1 MRSDERITAM
11 SSGGQRIYSLER
23 RSLFLLSLLFSFCI
37 IFGIACL
44 IAYNSYRKATEAT
57 IRSNETRANLL
68 AKLILEHQR
77 AAIGVIRSYAGEASL
92 VNSVERKDFEGALR
106 QLTDLLKNNPEA
118 EWPFITNPEGTVWV
132 NFPVD
137 QRALNKN
144 LSYGDWYKGVSREWK
159 PYISCVYKMMVGEQ
173 DLAVVVSAPIF
184 DKEGKVIGILNTA
197 QSTAFFQKIFSEVSS
212 NSDANMTLIDQE
224 GHIIYSSRFPYTK
237 EVVGYPSFDFVR
249 RAMRG
254 EKGDVEI
261 RNPSGGDRSKY
272 VSFAPVEGI
281 GWSIIIEKAKSEVLR
296 SEYPFFALIAAIAFL
311 TYAGLVLYLVHLRER
326 QRKLAELGK
335 LNTELEENTVQLRAT
350 NKALENEIAKRKRM
364 EEALIESEGRFR
376 VAAEGSLDAFFIF
389 RSIRNEMGQITD
401 FEFIDLNTR
410 AEKLIAMPK
419 EKVIGRGL
427 CELIPI
433 NRTGGIF
440 DKYVRVV
447 ETGET
452 LDEEFCVAS
461 EQIQASWIHH
471 QVVQL
476 TDGVAI
482 TSRDITDRKCA
493 EEEIRELNHALQQ
506 HAGQLE
512 AANEEVEAFTYSV
525 SHDLRAPLRAVDGY
539 TRILLEDYAA
549 HLNEEA
555 QSICGKICD
564 GAQRMGKLIDDLL
577 AFSRL
582 SRAEMQ
588 TSSIDM
594 HTLANSAF
602 LELTTPESRN
612 SLDFR
617 LQPLPRVDGDPTM
630 VRQIWMNLI
639 SNAIKFSSKRERPV
653 IEVGCHEEAKE
664 TIYYIRDNGAG
675 FDKQYVHKLFRV
687 FQRLHSTREFEG
699 TGVGLAI
706 VRRIAHRHGGCTW
719 ADGETDKGATFYFT
733 MPKRGEGDE

>member
-1 MRSDERITAM
+1 M
-11 SSGGQRIYSLER
+11 SSKGQRIYSLER
-23 RSLFLLSLLFSFCI
+23 RWLFLLSLLFSFCV
-37 IFGIACL
+37 IFGIACTV
-44 IAYNSYRKATEAT
+44 AYNSYRKATEAT
-57 IRSNETRANLL
+57 IRSNKTRANLL
-68 AKLILEHQR
+68 AKLVLEHQR
-77 AAIGVIRSYAGEASL
+77 AAIGVIRLYASEASL

-132 NFPVD
+132 NVPVD
-137 QRALNKN
+137 QRVLNKN
-144 LSYGDWYKGVSREWK
+144 LSYEDWYKGVSREWK
-159 PYISCVYKMMVGEQ
+159 PYISCVYKMTVDEQ

-184 DKEGKVIGILNTA
+184 DKKGKVIGILNTA
-197 QSTAFFQKIFSEVSS
+197 QSSAFFQRIFSEVNS

-224 GHIIYSSRFPYTK
+224 GHIIFSSRFPYTK

-261 RNPSGGDRSKY
+261 QNPSGGDRTKY

-281 GWSIIIEKAKSEVLR
+281 GWSIIIEKARNDLLR
-296 SEYPFFALIAAIAFL
+296 SEYSFFALIAAIAFL
-311 TYAGLVLYLVHLRER
+311 TYGGLALYLVHLRER
-326 QRKLAELGK
+326 QGKLAELEK
-335 LNTELEENTVQLRAT
+335 LNTELGESTVQLRAT
-350 NKALENEIAKRKRM
+350 NEDLENEIAKRKRM

-376 VAAEGSLDAFFIF
+376 VAAEGSLDAFCIF
-389 RSIRNEMGQITD
+389 RSVRNEMGQIID
-401 FEFIDLNTR
+401 FEFVDLNAR

-419 EKVIGRGL
+419 EKVIGQRL

-433 NRTGGIF
+433 NRTGGFF

-452 LDEEFCVAS
+452 LDEEFSVAP
-461 EQIQASWIHH
+461 EQIEASWIHH
-471 QVVQL
+471 QAVPL

-482 TSRDITDRKCA
+482 TSRDITDRKRA
-493 EEEIRELNHALQQ
+493 EEEIRKLNHDLQQ
-506 HAGQLE
+506 HASQLE
-512 AANEEVEAFTYSV
+512 AANKEVEAFTYSV

-549 HLNEEA
+549 HLDEEA
-555 QSICGKICD
+555 QSICGNIRD

-630 VRQIWMNLI
+630 VQQIWMNLI
-639 SNAIKFSSKRERPV
+639 SNALKFSSKRERPV

-664 TIYYIRDNGAG
+664 TIYYIQDNGAG
-675 FDKQYVHKLFRV
+675 FDKQYVHKLFGV

-706 VRRIAHRHGGCTW
+706 VRRIVQRHGGRTW
-719 ADGETDKGATFYFT
+719 ADGETDKGATVYFT
-733 MPKRGEGDE
+733 MPKRGERDE

>member
-389 RSIRNEMGQITD
+389 RSIRNEMGKITD
-401 FEFIDLNTR
+401 FEFVDLNAR

-419 EKVIGRGL
+419 EKVIGQKL

-433 NRTGGIF
+433 NRTGGFF

-482 TSRDITDRKCA
+482 TSRDITDRKRA